1 MNRRGWWLLAGWC
14 ALLLFGGAWIRVGLK
29 VSADL
34 RLFMPAP
41 RTEAQRLLVQ
51 NIGESP
57 ASRLLLV
64 AIEGGKPPM
73 LATLSRS
80 LAGTLR
86 QSPEFG
92 LVANGEQAAL
102 GMPEDLLA
110 YRYLITDSFDATPLD
125 RERLES
131 DLAERAAD
139 MASPAAALLE
149 EWLPRDP
156 TLEMLHLAT
165 HWQPRAEPHLLDGV
179 WFSGDGSRALLLV
192 ETHAAAFDPDG
203 QSRALEALRNAFQQ
217 TAEQTSARL
226 IVSGSGYF
234 SSVIKNRT
242 QAEATYFGLAATAGM
257 LALMWVAYRRLGF
270 TLLAALPLL
279 SAALAGLAVVAA
291 LFDSVH
297 GITLAF
303 GFTLIGVAQDYPIHL
318 FSHLHPGQDPVVTA
332 RRVWPPLATGV
343 VSTCIAYLAFLVSG
357 VTGLAQLACLT
368 VTGLAVAGLTTRF
381 VLPRIVPPSGR
392 DPADSAPLARLDAR
406 IGRLPRPSA
415 LLVLIPLAAL
425 AVLLLRPDGF
435 WQNDLSKLTPVPAG
449 LLRVDA
455 SLRREMA
462 TPDLRYLLV
471 ASGDSEDAVL
481 ARLESLDPALAH
493 ATRDGTIADYDHAAR
508 YVPSSALQRRRQ
520 AALPDASALRAWLDA
535 MPADLPFE
543 SRLFDAFVHD
553 VQRARD
559 LPPLTRAGLGE
570 TPLAL
575 RVASELFER
584 EGRWYG
590 LVSLFEVHDP
600 ARMAGLAR
608 SHAGVTFLDLK
619 SASEQL
625 VAAQRSYIILCLG
638 VAALLLGLVIWVALR
653 RGSRVL
659 RVLAPM
665 VLTTLVIVAVLRAS
679 GVSLSLFHLVSL
691 VLAAGLGL
699 DYALFF
705 EHAADDAAEQRRTL
719 HALLVCS
726 ISTLMVFA
734 LLALSTVPILRAI
747 GVTVSLGVV
756 SNFLLALLLTRERA
770 RA

>member
-1 MNRRGWWLLAGWC
+1 MKRRGWLLLGGWCVLLLAGV
-14 ALLLFGGAWIRVGLK
+14 AWIESGLK

-41 RTEAQRLLVQ
+41 RTEEQRLLVQ

-64 AIEGGKPPM
+64 ALGNDEPAT
-73 LATLSRS
+73 LAALSRS
-80 LAGTLR
+80 LSARLR
-86 QSPEFG
+86 QHPEFG
-92 LVANGEQAAL
+92 LVANGDQAPLAI
-102 GMPEDLLA
+102 PEVLLP
-110 YRYLITDSFDATPLD
+110 YRYLITDSFDAAPLD
-125 RERLES
+125 RVRLAAE
-131 DLAERAAD
+131 LEERAAD
-139 MASPAAALLE
+139 MASPAASLLE

-156 TLEMLHLAT
+156 TLEMLHLANL
-165 HWQPRAEPHLLDGV
+165 WQPRAEPHQFDGV
-179 WFSGDGSRALLLV
+179 WFSADGRRALLLV

-203 QSRALEALRNAFQQ
+203 QTLALDALRAEFQQ
-217 TAEQTSARL
+217 LRGSSPATLT
-226 IVSGSGYF
+226 VSGSGYF

-242 QAEATYFGLAATAGM
+242 QSEATWFGTAATLGM
-257 LALMWVAYRRLGF
+257 IALMWAAYRRFGF
-270 TLLAALPLL
+270 TLLGALPLL

-318 FSHLHPGQDPVVTA
+318 FSHLRPGQDPVITA

-343 VSTCIAYLAFLVSG
+343 ASTCIAYLAFLVSG

-381 VLPRIVPPSGR
+381 LLPRIVPPSER

-406 IGRLPRPSA
+406 IGRLPRPYF
-415 LLVLIPLAAL
+415 LLILVPLAAV
-425 AVLLLRPDGF
+425 AVLLLRPVGF
-435 WQNDLSKLTPVPAG
+435 WQNDLSKLTPVPTE
-449 LLRVDA
+449 LLREDA
-455 SLRREMA
+455 ALRREMA

-471 ASGDSEDAVL
+471 ASGASEDAVL
-481 ARLESLDPALAH
+481 TRLEALDPSLSTAA
-493 ATRDGTIADYDHAAR
+493 AAGTIADYDHAAR
-508 YVPSSALQRRRQ
+508 YLPSADLQRRRQ
-520 AALPDASALRAWLDA
+520 AALPEATELRSALQETLAA
-535 MPADLPFE
+535 LPFE
-543 SRLFDAFVHD
+543 NELFEPFVQD
-553 VQRARD
+553 VAKARD
-559 LPPLTRAGLGE
+559 LPPLTRAALSD

-575 RVASELFER
+575 RVASELFQR
-584 EGRWYG
+584 EGHWYG
-590 LVSLFEVHDP
+590 LVSLFGVHDP
-600 ARMAGLAR
+600 AAMAALAAA
-608 SHAGVTFLDLK
+608 HPGITFLDLK

-638 VAALLLGLVIWVALR
+638 VAALLLVVVIWIALR
-653 RGSRVL
+653 RWSRVL

-665 VLTTLVIVAVLRAS
+665 VLTTLVIIALLRAC

-726 ISTLMVFA
+726 LSTLMVFA
-734 LLALSTVPILRAI
+734 LLALSTVPILQAI
-747 GVTVSLGVV
+747 GITVSLGVI

-770 RA
+770 

>member
-1 MNRRGWWLLAGWC
+1 MKLRGWLLLATWC
-14 ALLLFGGAWIRVGLK
+14 ALLLAGVAWIQDGLK

-34 RLFMPAP
+34 RLFMPSP
-41 RTEAQRLLVQ
+41 RTEEQRLLVQ

-64 AIEGGKPPM
+64 ALDGDESAA
-73 LATLSRS
+73 LAQLSRS
-80 LAGTLR
+80 LTAQLR
-86 QSPEFG
+86 HHPEFG
-92 LVANGEQAAL
+92 LVVNGDQAPLAIPEAL
-102 GMPEDLLA
+102 LP
-110 YRYLITDSFDATPLD
+110 YRYLITDSFDAKPLD
-125 RERLES
+125 RERLA
-131 DLAERAAD
+131 AELEDRAAD
-139 MASPAAALLE
+139 MASPAASLLE

-156 TLEMLHLAT
+156 TLEMLHLAG
-165 HWQPRAEPHLLDGV
+165 HWQPRAEPHQLDGV
-179 WFSGDGSRALLLV
+179 WFSADGRRALLLV

-203 QSRALEALRNAFQQ
+203 QTRALDALRTEFQKLRGSS
-217 TAEQTSARL
+217 TARL
-226 IVSGSGYF
+226 TVSGSGYF

-242 QAEATYFGLAATAGM
+242 QDEATWFGSAATLGM
-257 LALMWVAYRRLGF
+257 VALMWLAYRRFGF
-270 TLLAALPLL
+270 TLLGALPLL

-318 FSHLHPGQDPVVTA
+318 FSHLRPGQDPVVTA

-343 VSTCIAYLAFLVSG
+343 ASTCIAYLAFLASG

-381 VLPRIVPPSGR
+381 LLPRIVPASGR

-406 IGRLPRPSA
+406 IGRLPRPYF
-415 LLVLIPLAAL
+415 LLIAIPLTAA
-425 AVLLLRPDGF
+425 AVLLLRPAGF
-435 WQNDLSKLTPVPAG
+435 WQNDLSRLTPVPPE
-449 LLRVDA
+449 LLREDVA
-455 SLRREMA
+455 LRREMA

-471 ASGDSEDAVL
+471 AGGASEDAVL
-481 ARLESLDPALAH
+481 ARLEELDPTLDRAISA
-493 ATRDGTIADYDHAAR
+493 GTIADYDHAAR
-508 YVPSSALQRRRQ
+508 YLPSAALQRKRQ
-520 AALPDASALRAWLDA
+520 AALPDAPSLHAALDETLAG
-535 MPADLPFE
+535 LPFE
-543 SRLFDAFVHD
+543 NGLFDPFVQD
-553 VQRARD
+553 VERART
-559 LPPLTRAGLGE
+559 LPPLTRGALSD

-575 RVASELFER
+575 RVASELFQR
-584 EGRWYG
+584 EGHWYG

-600 ARMAGLAR
+600 AAMAALAGA
-608 SHAGVTFLDLK
+608 HPGITFLDLK

-638 VAALLLGLVIWVALR
+638 VAALLLVMVIWIALR
-653 RGSRVL
+653 RWSRVL

-665 VLTTLVIVAVLRAS
+665 LLTTLVIIALLRACD
-679 GVSLSLFHLVSL
+679 VSLSLFHLVSL

-726 ISTLMVFA
+726 LSTLMVFA
-734 LLALSTVPILRAI
+734 LLALSTVPILQAI
-747 GVTVSLGVV
+747 GITVSLGVI

-770 RA
+770 